1 MDTNN
6 PNLFEGIPSLK
17 DETGLQ
23 NQLEQD
29 VLSQLGING
38 QPQTTAPVQAPVTAN
53 PVPPVAPT
61 PAPLTQPAQPQTFTE
76 EQVKQLLQ
84 RYAATIQPQADP
96 EAIKRAQIEQAINTE
111 AARQGVSREQ
121 IIQQLRARAQQA
133 QNNPVLEKVNSLEA
147 KLQQMQQQEE
157 AAVFENN
164 LRTFGNKLGL
174 SEEDLVYF
182 GTKAY
187 ETGINLLYVKDYESV
202 FRGLFPE
209 QYALRIRR
217 ASSPAAPQVY
227 GGSAVG
233 NTNIDNTRL
242 EDQYVDRFLQQSM
255 PNYKK

>member
-1 MDTNN
+1 MDLNN
-6 PNLFEGIPSLK
+6 PNTFEGIPSLK

-29 VLSQLGING
+29 VLSQLGIVQ
-38 QPQTTAPVQAPVTAN
+38 QPAEVPGTPNIGATPAPAPA
-53 PVPPVAPT
+53 PAPT
-61 PAPLTQPAQPQTFTE
+61 PLQQPAQPQTFTE

-84 RYAATIQPQADP
+84 RYSQTVQSQMDP
-96 EAIKRAQIEQAINTE
+96 EAVKRAQVNQAINTE
-111 AARQGVSREQ
+111 AARQGISREQ
-121 IIQQLRARAQQA
+121 VIEQLRARAQQA
-133 QNNPVLEKVNSLEA
+133 QNNPVLEKVNNLEA
-147 KLQQMQQQEE
+147 RLQQMQQQEE
-157 AAVFENN
+157 AANFEKG
-164 LRTFGNKLGL
+164 LRGFGNRLGL

-217 ASSPAAPQVY
+217 ASSPVAPQVY

-233 NTNIDNTRL
+233 NTNIDNTRI
-242 EDQYVDRFLQQSM
+242 EDQYVDSFLKQSM